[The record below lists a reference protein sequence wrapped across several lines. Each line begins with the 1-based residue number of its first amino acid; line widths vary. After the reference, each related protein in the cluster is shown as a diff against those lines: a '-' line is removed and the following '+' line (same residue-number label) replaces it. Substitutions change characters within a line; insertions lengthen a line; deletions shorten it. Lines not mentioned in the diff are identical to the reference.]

1 MPLSLCLALSLGLG
15 FGVLEFTKP
24 LNPKLGF
31 RVLGFRVSLSLSFAL
46 WLSRHVRIPG
56 SLQSRCFGPGARKPE
71 SEKLA
76 VYEDH

>member
-31 RVLGFRVSLSLSFAL
+31 RVLGFRVSLSLS
-46 WLSRHVRIPG
+46 R
-56 SLQSRCFGPGARKPE
+56 SLYGFRDTSVFRGLCSQGVLAPE
-71 SEKLA
+71 RVNLNQKS
-76 VYEDH
+76 